1 MHISDLHCGKDPD
14 VANFKSFYDSCPNTG
29 QIGGF
34 FRSLRHGVR
43 QTTYNLEIGKKV
55 ARFLVEH
62 SADQSLLIISGDL
75 AASGIEDDLKVA
87 LAFIEGTPRST
98 QMFFV
103 TSDVTPTIAVAE
115 LPVLI
120 VPGNHDRFQDNY
132 GKSGGTYFDA
142 IFRVYWGDPNPSIR
156 HRVIEDPA
164 TEVKLGFVS
173 ADFCLSSDSDA
184 TKPIHINRF
193 GQGKVYQPV
202 LDGLATRTTH
212 LRKKYDGIG
221 IVWVIHFPP
230 CATDNEDPALELLDR
245 SKVMS
250 AAAANDIKLIL
261 AGHIHRPVLVQQQNV
276 TVACAGTAA
285 AYMSAEGYWIHKL
298 EIAVENSAAFL
309 AGRKNFAWNLEHLD
323 FVLQSE

>member
-1 MHISDLHCGKDPD
+1 
-14 VANFKSFYDSCPNTG
+14 VPNPIPT
-29 QIGGF
+29 QIA
-34 FRSLRHGVR
+34 
-43 QTTYNLEIGKKV
+43 TPP
-55 ARFLVEH
+55 
-62 SADQSLLIISGDL
+62 L

-103 TSDVTPTIAVAE
+103 TSDVTPTIAKAA

-132 GKSGGTYFDA
+132 GKSGGTDFDA
-142 IFRVYWGDPNPSIR
+142 IFRAYWGNPNPSIR

-173 ADFCLSSDSDA
+173 ADFCLSNDSDA
-184 TKPIHINRF
+184 TNPILINRF

-202 LDGLATRTTH
+202 LDGLATRTRH
-212 LRKKYDGIG
+212 WYCMGDSLS
-221 IVWVIHFPP
+221 PA

-250 AAAANDIKLIL
+250 AAAEKDIKLIL
-261 AGHIHRPVLVQQQNV
+261 AGHIHRPVLVRQQDA

-285 AYMSAEGYWIHKL
+285 AYLAADGYWIHKL
-298 EIAVENSAAFL
+298 EIIVKNYTAFL
-309 AGRKNFAWNLEHLD
+309 VDRTNFVWDSERLE
-323 FVLQSE
+323 FVLHSE